1 MSHWEYYGEDQ
12 HQPDIKIILRDIL
25 RDTEDTRAYQ
35 RFNLILSEIER
46 LEEEAEVVEEVEGL
60 KEELADLELA
70 LQESNDKLIH
80 IQNILTDLVKE
91 FKE

>member
-12 HQPDIKIILRDIL
+12 HRPDIKLILKDIL
-25 RDTEDTRAYQ
+25 SNTDGVTYQ

-46 LEEEAEVVEEVEGL
+46 LEEEAKVAEEV
-60 KEELADLELA
+60 
-70 LQESNDKLIH
+70 KLVR

>member
-12 HQPDIKIILRDIL
+12 HRPDIKLILKDIL
-25 RDTEDTRAYQ
+25 SNTDGVTYQ

-46 LEEEAEVVEEVEGL
+46 LEEEAKVAEEVEVL
-60 KEELADLELA
+60 KEELVTLELA
-70 LQESNDKLIH
+70 FQESNEKLVR